1 MIIKLKPV
9 LFFLIISASQFSL
22 AQNGILFSENGLKA
36 ALEKGKAENK
46 PVMLWCYS
54 STCHHCKVMKETVF
68 PNAQVA
74 DYFNKTFVC
83 VAQDMDKGA
92 GPELNKTIKISSFP
106 TFIFYNSS
114 GDMVYRVEGELKPD
128 VFIAEGKNAL
138 NAKKQFPFLKQQFEK
153 DISNSANCL
162 DYIRALKKGGM
173 DASDIASR
181 YFATQ
186 SENQLL
192 SEINWRVFTN
202 GVTDFTSPM
211 FQFVIKHQVEFA
223 QITSKERVKRKLDFE
238 VKNLLEPVLNT
249 MDTLNYPAKRAL
261 AAQIHSFSA
270 DSLIF
275 YYDLKLY
282 DLSTNWK
289 KYTESCLQF
298 ANKFAWN
305 NHYQLADIANN
316 LLSYNQDSET
326 LKKALDMALRSSLLD
341 EEYDTYLLCARIYK
355 KLNDKPN
362 ALKMAEKAKNFATK
376 AGWEGKEA
384 IDFIKAANKK

>member
-1 MIIKLKPV
+1 MKKRTAII
-9 LFFLIISASQFSL
+9 LFFFLVVSVEFSQ
-22 AQNGILFSENGLKA
+22 AQNSIIFSETGLKA

-54 STCHHCKVMKETVF
+54 STCQHCKVMKETVF

-92 GPELNKTIKISSFP
+92 GPELNKTIIISSFP

-128 VFIAEGKNAL
+128 AFIAEGKNAL
-138 NAKKQFPFLKQQFEK
+138 NAKKQFPYLKQQFEK

-162 DYIRALKKGGM
+162 EYIRALKKGGM
-173 DASDIASR
+173 DASDIANR

-186 SENQLL
+186 SDNRLL
-192 SEINWRVFTN
+192 SETNWHIFSN

-223 QITSKERVKRKLDFE
+223 QITSKERVKHKLDFE

-261 AAQIHSFSA
+261 AAQIHSFST

-282 DLSTNWK
+282 DLSNNWK

-341 EEYDTYLLCARIYK
+341 EEYDTFLLCARIYK
-355 KLNDKPN
+355 KLDDKPN

-384 IDFIKAANKK
+384 IDFIKAANKE

>member
-1 MIIKLKPV
+1 MIRKLKPV
-9 LFFLIISASQFSL
+9 LFFLIISVSQFSL
-22 AQNGILFSENGLKA
+22 AQTGILFSENGLKA

-92 GPELNKTIKISSFP
+92 GPELNKTIKISAFP

-128 VFIAEGKNAL
+128 AFIAEGKNAL
-138 NAKKQFPFLKQQFEK
+138 NAKKQFPYLKQQFEK

-162 DYIRALKKGGM
+162 EYIRALKKGGL

-223 QITSKERVKRKLDFE
+223 QIASKERVKRKLDFE

-261 AAQIHSFSA
+261 AAQIHSFST

-275 YYDLKLY
+275 NYDLKLY
-282 DLSTNWK
+282 ELSVNWK
-289 KYTESCLQF
+289 KYTESCLQS
-298 ANKFAWN
+298 AHQFAWN
-305 NHYQLADIANN
+305 NHYQLADMANN
-316 LLSYNQDSET
+316 LLSYNRDSET
-326 LKKALDMALRSSLLD
+326 LKKALDMAQRSSLLD

-384 IDFIKAANKK
+384 IDFIKAANKE